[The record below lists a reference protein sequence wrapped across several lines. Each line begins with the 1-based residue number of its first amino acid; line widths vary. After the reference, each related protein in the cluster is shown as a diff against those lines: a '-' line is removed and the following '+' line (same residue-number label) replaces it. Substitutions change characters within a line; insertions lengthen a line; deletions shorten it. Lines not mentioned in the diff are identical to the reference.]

1 NPGRIN
7 LIHNNLLE
15 IPESNRVTG
24 RSQAALTAEP
34 DREDRPTARDLGNP
48 LLQLAERD
56 QLRARNM
63 AGEVFPGLPDIE
75 HKRRWV
81 RAEPFVELG
90 DGDRRHRGHLPI
102 LWPQREAARAQGCAS
117 TLRRISQREQGP
129 AVSGILR

>member
-1 NPGRIN
+1 RKAALAPGGRSAV
-7 LIHNNLLE
+7 HVDSLE
-15 IPESNRVTG
+15 IPESTEVTG
-24 RSQAALTAEP
+24 RSQAALTAVA
-34 DREDRPTARDLGNP
+34 DREDWPIARDLGNP
-48 LLQLAERD
+48 LLQLSERD

-63 AGEVFPGLPDIE
+63 AGEVFPGFPDIE

-117 TLRRISQREQGP
+117 TL
-129 AVSGILR
+129 